1 MIVETIHLEPEEDRA
16 DQDENLNQKG
26 AVGAKQAK
34 NNSQGVAKLKNGT
47 GVDFWLLNWNI

>member
-26 AVGAKQAK
+26 AVGAKQSK

-47 GVDFWLLNWNI
+47 GVDF